1 MRLRRRVILL
11 CLLDHSFSSKKQPVK
26 DGEATEGYVLDKLL
40 SLMNIISQANIY
52 LILCA
57 CTQPRILPKTIGNKV
72 HSVSEANT
80 CFSHLLRGIQ
90 LKPSIHRRSLF
101 HHFFK
106 SCETHHFPYF
116 TWAFQ
121 NPNHV
126 RFLIST
132 HSHDTLNPPFMWVSS
147 SQALHMTLWISKSCD
162 IIPKSTSHMNSL

>member
-1 MRLRRRVILL
+1 MA
-11 CLLDHSFSSKKQPVK
+11 KPPK
-26 DGEATEGYVLDKLL
+26 AYVLDRLL

-57 CTQPRILPKTIGNKV
+57 CTQPRILPKTIGDKV

-106 SCETHHFPYF
+106 SCETNHFPYF

-126 RFLIST
+126 KSCISSLP
-132 HSHDTLNPPFMWVSS
+132 HYTLTPPFMWASS
-147 SQALHMTLWISKSCD
+147 FQAIHMTLSIFKSCD
-162 IIPKSTSHMNSL
+162 LIPNRHLTWTRLKICHVKKQVKGLSHESPFKNVMWFP